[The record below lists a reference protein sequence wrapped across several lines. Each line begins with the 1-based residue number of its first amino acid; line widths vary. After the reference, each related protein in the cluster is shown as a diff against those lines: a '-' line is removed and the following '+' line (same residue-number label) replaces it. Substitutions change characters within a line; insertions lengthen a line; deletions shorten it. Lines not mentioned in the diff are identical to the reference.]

1 MNAELS
7 ETRRFSHRATT
18 TWWRRMV
25 GELGRATNLTGS
37 GALLL
42 VVAVGSWVL
51 AYMVGGRPLYLLA
64 YAALL
69 VLVVS
74 WVLGRRPLPLEGRR
88 SDTRPRFGEGER
100 IQMQVGLT
108 ARRRVSTFV
117 LEDRV
122 PPLLGESK
130 PVAVAS
136 VEPGETVEQSYEVTA
151 VRRGVYR
158 LGPLVARWGDP
169 FGLTQREVVLAEPC
183 EVLVHPAVEAVEDR
197 PLTRLFEDPPI
208 RPPFSKPW
216 PSGLEF
222 YGMREYQPGDDIRMV
237 VWRAFARTGQLL
249 VREAEQGITD
259 RVGIVLDTD
268 GETHS
273 PGEVSETFETAV
285 RTVASVGVRH
295 LKDGF
300 AISMDTN
307 GRRATDQLRG
317 DRNRIRFL
325 DELARVAREREHL
338 SDCIGRLLAN
348 PRRDTHLVVV
358 TPHLDSD
365 AATQLRVLVER
376 GVSVLLVMV
385 VWDDTDPASMHRAG
399 SLGTNIVEVSA
410 GTPLEGVFRKVL
422 TGRAHR

>member
-18 TWWRRMV
+18 TWWRRIV

-42 VVAVGSWVL
+42 LVAVGSWVL
-51 AYMVGGRPLYLLA
+51 AYMVGGRPLYLLS

-122 PPLLGESK
+122 PSLLGESK

-259 RVGIVLDTD
+259 KITIVLDQD
-268 GETHS
+268 RRWHS
-273 PGEVSETFETAV
+273 GGPVSESFETGVKAA
-285 RTVASVGVRH
+285 ASLGVRH
-295 LKDGF
+295 LREGYQVTLEGNPERL
-300 AISMDTN
+300 AGPVR
-307 GRRATDQLRG
+307 GRDAQMM
-317 DRNRIRFL
+317 FL
-325 DELARVAREREHL
+325 DALARVGLRGEPLTDAI
-338 SDCIGRLLAN
+338 SRLVGD
-348 PRRDTHLVVV
+348 PRRDAHVIMI
-358 TPHLDSD
+358 TPRLHPEAAARLRLLLDRGTS
-365 AATQLRVLVER
+365 VLVAA
-376 GVSVLLVMV
+376 L
-385 VWDDTDPASMHRAG
+385 VWDEEAASTLNEAAAIGCQVVEIRPRMSLAAAFRQEVGAG
-399 SLGTNIVEVSA
+399 
-410 GTPLEGVFRKVL
+410 R
-422 TGRAHR
+422 